1 MSICQRPAPPPP
13 PPPQE
18 FHIAIRAWKMLGN
31 ALDWHGL
38 DTVAALLGV
47 KDVEMLINDLMTI
60 RDNL

>member
-1 MSICQRPAPPPP
+1 
-13 PPPQE
+13 
-18 FHIAIRAWKMLGN
+18 MLGN
-31 ALDWHGL
+31 ALDWDGL

>member
-1 MSICQRPAPPPP
+1 MV
-13 PPPQE
+13 
-18 FHIAIRAWKMLGN
+18 GN
-31 ALDWHGL
+31 VLDWHVL

>member
-1 MSICQRPAPPPP
+1 
-13 PPPQE
+13 
-18 FHIAIRAWKMLGN
+18 MLGN
-31 ALDWHGL
+31 SLDRQGL